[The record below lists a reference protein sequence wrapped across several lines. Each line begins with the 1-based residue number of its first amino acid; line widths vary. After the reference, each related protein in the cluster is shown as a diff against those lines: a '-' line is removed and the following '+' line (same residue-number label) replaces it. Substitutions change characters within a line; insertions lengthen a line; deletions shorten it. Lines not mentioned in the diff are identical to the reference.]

1 MLTRQ
6 ELLVLVTSDRANG
19 ALELR
24 GLTAG
29 SMLALQVNIVRRMII
44 SLFLYVLLNILL
56 KLLHFFVS
64 FSFLGCAPVLESVN
78 GFLEGFL
85 LQYLTFF
92 LEMP

>member
-6 ELLVLVTSDRANG
+6 ELLILITPDRTYW

-44 SLFLYVLLNILL
+44 SLFLYVLFNILL
-56 KLLHFFVS
+56 KLLYFFVS
-64 FSFLGCAPVLESVN
+64 LTFLGRAPILESVN
-78 GFLEGFL
+78 GFLE
-85 LQYLTFF
+85 
-92 LEMP
+92 